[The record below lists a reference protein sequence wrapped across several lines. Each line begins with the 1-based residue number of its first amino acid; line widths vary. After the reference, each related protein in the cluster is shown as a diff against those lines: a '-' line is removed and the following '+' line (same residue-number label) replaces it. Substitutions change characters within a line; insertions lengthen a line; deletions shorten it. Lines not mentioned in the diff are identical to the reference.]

1 MALRPGLCS
10 HLNNKNEMSSY
21 KTFFAIT
28 IGLLNVYY
36 FVIWTIAFNKFP
48 SQLERVDFFLDQW
61 LFFNFVIALNVTLLL
76 FTIISLIII
85 NIKHI
90 KPIKSQTVRFTLSTI
105 HILFI
110 FFSAWSS
117 L

>member
-1 MALRPGLCS
+1 
-10 HLNNKNEMSSY
+10 MSSY

-85 NIKHI
+85 NIK
-90 KPIKSQTVRFTLSTI
+90 PIKSQTVRFTLSTI